1 MTMMRRRI
9 INNNNNNNN
18 NNNPVIIKNKR
29 VLMEI
34 AMSGDSNMIK
44 KEV

>member
-9 INNNNNNNN
+9 INNNN